1 MGRTIEEVNAS
12 MAKAVWEEI
21 QATEIEAKRIIED
34 AKSASVAT
42 LKKARQEAADL
53 IEQAQ
58 EQARTAGEQLL
69 NKTTV
74 QAETAKQARLAAID
88 VTVQNFSAAGAER
101 LPGAIKMIVEKV
113 VS

>member
-1 MGRTIEEVNAS
+1 

-21 QATEIEAKRIIED
+21 QTTEIAAKRIIED
-34 AKSASVAT
+34 AKSASVAA

-58 EQARTAGEQLL
+58 EQARAAGEQLL
-69 NKTTV
+69 NNTTV
-74 QAETAKQARLAAID
+74 QAGTAKQARLAAID
-88 VTVQNFSAAGAER
+88 ITVKDLSAAGAGR
-101 LPGAIKMIVEKV
+101 LSGAIKMIVEKV